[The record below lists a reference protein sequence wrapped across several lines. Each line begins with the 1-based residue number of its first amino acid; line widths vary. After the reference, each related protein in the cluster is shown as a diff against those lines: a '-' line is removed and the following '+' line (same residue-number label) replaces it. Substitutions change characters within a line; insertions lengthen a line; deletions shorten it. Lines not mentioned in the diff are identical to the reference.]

1 MAAAPVGDATM
12 INVRGIDI
20 ETTICGKGRDILFLH
35 SGSWL
40 ADESAFVAQLAT
52 IGRVVAPVHPG
63 FGSTDAPARLTSV
76 DDLAYLYLDLIDT
89 LKLDN
94 VLLVGA
100 SFGGW
105 VAAEMVVKGDSPIA
119 ALALLGPFGVKAGGR
134 EDRTITDIFS
144 TPDKEIAARSYVEP
158 ARFHREVK
166 DLTDDQLAR
175 RVRSRDAL
183 ARYGWSPYMHDPKLP
198 GRLHRVRAASLILWG
213 SQDRMVSESCVRLF
227 AESLPNSRLITVE
240 KAAHLPHLE
249 QPDLVLAHLSLLLGD
264 NGASQSTRAR
274 EPV

>member
-20 ETTICGKGRDILFLH
+20 EATISGKGRDILFLH

-52 IGRVVAPVHPG
+52 VGRVVAPVHPG

-76 DDLAYLYLDLIDT
+76 DDLAYLYLDLIDS
-89 LKLDN
+89 LQLDN

-105 VAAEMVVKGDSPIA
+105 IAAEMVVKGDARIA

-134 EDRTITDIFS
+134 EERTITDIFA
-144 TPDKEIAARSYVEP
+144 TPDKELEARSYVAPE
-158 ARFHREVK
+158 RFHREVK